1 MTTEITLPVYL
12 CLPQLLF
19 PPTFTVDCVP
29 NYNKCNS
36 WTMAVMEVISRNND
50 ATIRCEGRKRKHVE
64 PKHAA
69 GEEEEDQQTQ
79 PKRVAVENEEPTAI
93 PTPTPTPTPAT
104 TEEDHELSG
113 IPIAPSDN
121 NTTKPNVIF
130 ILEKAS
136 LEVAKVGKTYQ
147 LLNSDD
153 HANFLR
159 KNNKNPGDYRPDITH
174 QSLLS
179 ILDSPLNK
187 AGRLRTVYI
196 KTEKGV
202 LIEVKPFVRIPRTF
216 KRFAGVMLELLQKLS
231 ISAVGK
237 REKLLRTVKNP
248 VTQYL
253 PLNSR
258 KIGLSYSSE
267 KLVDM
272 DDYFSTVPN
281 NMDLVFVVGAMAHG
295 KIEPD
300 YTEDYIAISGYP
312 LSAAYCTAM
321 ITVALQKK
329 WKIL

>member
-1 MTTEITLPVYL
+1 MTRPFGV
-12 CLPQLLF
+12 
-19 PPTFTVDCVP
+19 
-29 NYNKCNS
+29 KG
-36 WTMAVMEVISRNND
+36 
-50 ATIRCEGRKRKHVE
+50 GRKRKHAE
-64 PKHAA
+64 PKYDAHD
-69 GEEEEDQQTQ
+69 EEEEEETQ
-79 PKRVAVENEEPTAI
+79 PKKTVVEVEHNQEEEEE
-93 PTPTPTPTPAT
+93 TPAPAP
-104 TEEDHELSG
+104 EDDGLSG
-113 IPIAPSDN
+113 IPIAPSAN
-121 NTTKPNVIF
+121 NTNKPNVIF

-187 AGRLRTVYI
+187 AGRLRSVYI
-196 KTEKGV
+196 RTEKGV

-237 REKLLRTVKNP
+237 REKLLRTIKNP

-253 PLNSR
+253 PINSR

-272 DDYFSTVPN
+272 DDYVSTVTS

-295 KIEPD
+295 KIETD
-300 YTEDYIAISGYP
+300 YTEDYVAISGYP
-312 LSAAYCTAM
+312 LSAAYC
-321 ITVALQKK
+321 ITRITGALERK

>member
-1 MTTEITLPVYL
+1 MTRPFGV
-12 CLPQLLF
+12 
-19 PPTFTVDCVP
+19 
-29 NYNKCNS
+29 K
-36 WTMAVMEVISRNND
+36 
-50 ATIRCEGRKRKHVE
+50 GKKRKHSQS
-64 PKHAA
+64 KQNS
-69 GEEEEDQQTQ
+69 EEEHPQ
-79 PKRVAVENEEPTAI
+79 PPPKKVVAAKESKEPSSPPQSESA
-93 PTPTPTPTPAT
+93 P
-104 TEEDHELSG
+104 TEEDEVKVVAAEESKEPSPQPESVPTEEDELSG
-113 IPIAPSDN
+113 IPIAPSEKES
-121 NTTKPNVIF
+121 TKPNVIF
-130 ILEKAS
+130 ILERAS

-187 AGRLRTVYI
+187 AGRLKNVYI

-231 ISAVGK
+231 ISAAGK
-237 REKLLRTVKNP
+237 REKLLRTIKNP

-253 PLNSR
+253 PVNSR
-258 KIGLSYSSE
+258 KIGLSYSSD

-272 DDYFSTVPN
+272 DDYVSKIPS

-295 KIEPD
+295 KVETD

-312 LSAAYCTAM
+312 LSAAYC
-321 ITVALQKK
+321 ITRITGALERK

>member
-1 MTTEITLPVYL
+1 MTRPYGV
-12 CLPQLLF
+12 
-19 PPTFTVDCVP
+19 
-29 NYNKCNS
+29 KG
-36 WTMAVMEVISRNND
+36 
-50 ATIRCEGRKRKHVE
+50 GRKRKHAE
-64 PKHAA
+64 PKYD
-69 GEEEEDQQTQ
+69 EEDQETQ
-79 PKRVAVENEEPTAI
+79 PKKAVVEVEHNKEEEQQQQ
-93 PTPTPTPTPAT
+93 TP
-104 TEEDHELSG
+104 EGDELSG
-113 IPIAPSDN
+113 IPITPSEN
-121 NTTKPNVIF
+121 NTNKPNVIF

-187 AGRLRTVYI
+187 AGRLRSVYI
-196 KTEKGV
+196 RTEKGV

-237 REKLLRTVKNP
+237 REKLLRTIKNP

-253 PLNSR
+253 PINSR

-272 DDYFSTVPN
+272 DDYVSTVTS

-295 KIEPD
+295 KIETD
-300 YTEDYIAISGYP
+300 YTEDYVAISGYP
-312 LSAAYCTAM
+312 LSAAYC
-321 ITVALQKK
+321 ITRITGALERK

>member
-1 MTTEITLPVYL
+1 MTRPYGV
-12 CLPQLLF
+12 
-19 PPTFTVDCVP
+19 
-29 NYNKCNS
+29 K
-36 WTMAVMEVISRNND
+36 
-50 ATIRCEGRKRKHVE
+50 GRKRKHAE
-64 PKHAA
+64 PKYDA
-69 GEEEEDQQTQ
+69 EEEDQQAQQ
-79 PKRVAVENEEPTAI
+79 PNRTVVENDEPTPTRKRTVAENEEA
-93 PTPTPTPTPAT
+93 TPTPTPAS
-104 TEEDHELSG
+104 TEDNELSG
-113 IPIAPSDN
+113 IPIAPSEN

-187 AGRLRTVYI
+187 SGRLRTVYI

-253 PLNSR
+253 PVNSR

-272 DDYFSTVPN
+272 NDYVSTVPN

-295 KIEPD
+295 KIETD
-300 YTEDYIAISGYP
+300 YTEDYVAISEYP
-312 LSAAYCTAM
+312 LSAAYCIAM
-321 ITVALQKK
+321 ITVAVQKK